1 MVKDGYGGLWMLK
14 EGLRWLQIDGDSNGG
29 LEIARDGYGWLEM
42 ALDCWRWLWIDGDGD
57 GLLEMARDS
66 QRWLWM
72 ARDSY
77 GWLWIAGYGYRW
89 LDVALV
95 SQLRLKDM
103 FIHLCLLRQAR
114 QVQMDE
120 IDEMGEIGLHFAL
133 LARATSLLIGMYFP
147 GDSSHIYN
155 TYSNRSPIKYYIRG
169 V

>member
-29 LEIARDGYGWLEM
+29 LEIARDGYGWLDM
-42 ALDCWRWLWIDGDGD
+42 ALDCWRWLWIDGDG
-57 GLLEMARDS
+57 LLEMVRDS

-133 LARATSLLIGMYFP
+133 LARATSLPPKGRTKSLIKSFRLRK
-147 GDSSHIYN
+147 DLI
-155 TYSNRSPIKYYIRG
+155 
-169 V
+169 